1 MATIFTQIIEGR
13 LPARF
18 VWKDDRC
25 VVFLSNRPLRPGHS
39 LVVPRLEIDHWL
51 DLEPDLLAHLME
63 VAQTVGRAQMAGFK
77 PERIGMMLA
86 GLEVPHCHLH
96 VVPIRGLRDLD
107 FGNQEPN
114 PDPALMDQA
123 AETIRTELRRLGRQE
138 ADGL

>member
-25 VVFLSNRPLRPGHS
+25 VVFLSSRPLRPGHS
-39 LVVPRLEIDHWL
+39 LVVPREEIDHWI
-51 DLEPDLLAHLME
+51 DLEASLLDHLME
-63 VAQTVGRAQMAGFK
+63 TAQAIGRAQMAGFK
-77 PERIGMMLA
+77 PERIGVMLA

-107 FGNQEPN
+107 FGNQD
-114 PDPALMDQA
+114 PDPDPQMMDDA
-123 AETIRTELRRLGRQE
+123 AETIRRELRKLGYGQ
-138 ADGL
+138 AG